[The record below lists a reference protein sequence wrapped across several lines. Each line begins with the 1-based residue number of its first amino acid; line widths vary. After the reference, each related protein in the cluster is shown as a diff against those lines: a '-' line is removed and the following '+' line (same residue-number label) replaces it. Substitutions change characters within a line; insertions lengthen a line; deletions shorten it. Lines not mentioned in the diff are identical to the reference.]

1 MTQTLLKTA
10 SMIFTCKYKI
20 TKLLSSVVLEWS
32 TSTTSIQLQLL
43 QDQHDWVIDVLTS
56 AWFEQNKWIKSTSII
71 SFQSLVFRLK
81 ISMPLMFT

>member
-1 MTQTLLKTA
+1 MQTLLKTA

-43 QDQHDWVIDVLTS
+43 QDQHDWVIDVLIS
-56 AWFEQNKWIKSTSII
+56 A
-71 SFQSLVFRLK
+71 
-81 ISMPLMFT
+81 